1 MRKLKI
7 AEAII
12 NLRPW
17 PDLRCATTS
26 RIVGEAGPARAG
38 RVSLA
43 ARLEHDAMVLLSL
56 EIRRAADTR
65 MHKSALYPISPEC
78 SEYSST
84 NEICDVERQWNM
96 LGSCDEVDGP
106 ESGRAALVLCA
117 HAVVPTSCQA

>member
-7 AEAII
+7 AETII

-43 ARLEHDAMVLLSL
+43 ARLGHDAMVLLSL
-56 EIRRAADTR
+56 EVYDGRLTHACT
-65 MHKSALYPISPEC
+65 SPH
-78 SEYSST
+78 S
-84 NEICDVERQWNM
+84 I
-96 LGSCDEVDGP
+96 P
-106 ESGRAALVLCA
+106 
-117 HAVVPTSCQA
+117 